1 MIKKNIIWN
10 FIGSLLPLLVGVM
23 VFPLIIKAYG
33 TERFG
38 ILTIAWSLVGYFSLF
53 DMGLSRALT
62 QMVSEKISKNTNDY
76 EIVEM
81 IHTAFRIMWLLG
93 AIGGFILW
101 LISSWLAHNV
111 LSVSPGIEQE
121 TIHTFSIL
129 AISIPFVVHT
139 SALRGVMDALQLFKQ
154 ASLIRMLLGIGTFLG
169 PYFSSLYSNSLIYAA
184 YALVLVRFVGWI
196 MHLYAVNST
205 SLLSNESASYNCKW
219 LKQLFTFGGW
229 MTISN
234 IIGPL
239 MIYLDR
245 FVIAAMLGTTAV
257 AYYVA
262 PYEVITKLWV
272 IPAAFSGVLFPLF
285 AQEWRTN
292 PLTAAKMLNQ
302 GISYVLILSYPAV
315 LLAALFSN
323 EWLAFWLSKEFA
335 VKGSHL
341 VCWLAAG
348 VLVNSVAQIIYAKIQ
363 GAGRADWTA
372 KLHLAE
378 SIPYW
383 IFLWLAIKQFGIEGA
398 AMAWFFRV
406 SVDTLGLAYFAGKL
420 NVANK
425 HSMKAPLVLTSLS
438 VIPLISSIYIED
450 IIFRSILAMVIMF
463 LYGLLAL
470 RRLHRD
476 DAFMYLKGFF
486 S

>member
-383 IFLWLAIKQFGIEGA
+383 IFCG
-398 AMAWFFRV
+398 
-406 SVDTLGLAYFAGKL
+406 
-420 NVANK
+420 
-425 HSMKAPLVLTSLS
+425 
-438 VIPLISSIYIED
+438 
-450 IIFRSILAMVIMF
+450 
-463 LYGLLAL
+463 
-470 RRLHRD
+470 
-476 DAFMYLKGFF
+476 
-486 S
+486 